1 MQINKMSRTDAATKN
16 LTVGVLSKMV
26 LLGAAFTVRTIFIRI
41 LGVEYTGI
49 SSLFTNILNL
59 LNLAE
64 LGLGSV
70 FTFELYEPLHAKDNA
85 TVCAY
90 VVLFKKIYY
99 VIIAAICCIGM
110 ALIPFLGDIT
120 HSTLPTNYLVMYYL
134 LYLVDSLASY
144 FAVYRTTVIEADQ
157 KRYVVQYIEVATK
170 LIQYVLQSIY
180 LLRHHDFEGYL
191 IIQVFFTILR
201 NVLLHWIA
209 GKMYPY
215 LRNKEVLRIEQKTMK
230 KIAINV
236 KATFI
241 SRLSDTVM
249 NQTDSIIIS
258 ALIGVAAVGYY
269 SNYNMIVVYINSII
283 SMLFYAIEASVG
295 NLNAEHDAEKSFSLF
310 KNLSVWMAIMN
321 AFCVSA
327 YVCLV
332 QNFIHLWIGEEYLQD
347 MLLVICILFSF
358 YMNQTMGVLYI
369 YQKTMGLFCEVQKI
383 YPFMAVLNI
392 ALSIWLG
399 RSMGIAGVILATG
412 IARGVTIFW
421 YEGKI
426 IFRKLEHS
434 FKEYMLQQL
443 LFALYTIATAA
454 ISYLLC
460 THISFDGFGGLCGRA
475 CTVAFV
481 WCGCTLCLWK
491 KTSEWKWG
499 LSIVKRK
506 IKRNG
511 TYME

>member
-16 LTVGVLSKMV
+16 LTVGVLSKVV

-90 VVLFKKIYY
+90 VALFKKIYY

-110 ALIPFLGDIT
+110 ALVPFLRSIT
-120 HSTLPTNYLVMYYL
+120 HSTLPTNYLVTYYL
-134 LYLVDSLASY
+134 LYLVDSVASY
-144 FAVYRTTVIEADQ
+144 FVVYRTTVIEADQ
-157 KRYVVQYIEVATK
+157 KRYVVQYIEIASK

-180 LLRHHDFEGYL
+180 LLRFHDFEGYL
-191 IIQVFFTILR
+191 IIQVFFTVLR
-201 NVLLHWIA
+201 NIILHWIA

-215 LRNKEVLRIEQKTMK
+215 LKSKTVLKIEQKTIK

-236 KATFI
+236 KATFV
-241 SRLSDTVM
+241 SRLSDTIM

-283 SMLFYAIEASVG
+283 SILFYAIEASVG
-295 NLNAEHDAEKSFSLF
+295 NLNAEHDAKKSFSLF
-310 KNLSVWMAIMN
+310 NKLSVWMAIMN
-321 AFCVSA
+321 AFCVSL

-332 QNFIHLWIGEEYLQD
+332 QNFISLWIGKEYLQD

-392 ALSIWLG
+392 ILSIWLG
-399 RSMGIAGVILATG
+399 RSMGIAGVIGATG

-426 IFRKLEHS
+426 IFNKLEHS
-434 FKEYMLQQL
+434 FKEYIHQQL
-443 LFALYTIATAA
+443 LFALYTVATAFV
-454 ISYLLC
+454 SYLLC
-460 THISFDGFGGLCGRA
+460 TYIPLGGFGGLCGRLF
-475 CTVAFV
+475 TVIGI
-481 WCGCTLCLWK
+481 WGTCTLYLWK

-506 IKRNG
+506 IERND
-511 TYME
+511 TYIE